1 MLNVN
6 VTQVFNHFDTDL
18 KIKKTQSKKTKTKTN
33 KQKAIE

>member
-1 MLNVN
+1 V
-6 VTQVFNHFDTDL
+6 VTGYTDL